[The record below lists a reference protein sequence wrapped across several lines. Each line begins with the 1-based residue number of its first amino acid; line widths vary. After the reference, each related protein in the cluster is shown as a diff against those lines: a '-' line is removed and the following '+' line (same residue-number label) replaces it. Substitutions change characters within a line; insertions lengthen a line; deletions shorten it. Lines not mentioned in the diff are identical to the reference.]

1 MHVLVGMIV
10 LTVTAVKTD
19 WLMKTMTHLAARKR
33 MMTCKP
39 VECTRVYICVSITFP
54 SLLKCI
60 HIACIDMNVLQI
72 IPRSGCMIV
81 LIG

>member
-1 MHVLVGMIV
+1 MHVLVGMTV
-10 LTVTAVKTD
+10 LTVTAVKN

-60 HIACIDMNVLQI
+60 HIACIDINMLQI